1 MIWGWMF
8 LPGGQQVVVAS
19 GPIHG
24 SMSGRVG
31 LFDAKSGKRLAEVSG
46 DEESGNATTQRP
58 QWAKDFEANKNTG
71 HGLQGAYAPV
81 RGVVS

>member
-8 LPGGQQVVVAS
+8 LPRGQQVVVAS
-19 GPIHG
+19 GPIDG

-46 DEESGNATTQRP
+46 DEESGNATTRRP
-58 QWAKDFEANKNTG
+58 AMGKGLRGQQEHG
-71 HGLQGAYAPV
+71 HGLQGASAPV
-81 RGVVS
+81 RGAVS